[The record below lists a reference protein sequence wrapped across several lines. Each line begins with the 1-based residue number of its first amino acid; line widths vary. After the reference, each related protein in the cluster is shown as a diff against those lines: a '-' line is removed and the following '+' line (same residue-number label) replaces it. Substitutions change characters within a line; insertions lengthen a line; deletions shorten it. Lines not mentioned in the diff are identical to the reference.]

1 MLFRHLQGK
10 QPRHIAKELGVTV
23 TFINNALGALRI
35 KGRQVLKLDSEEV
48 KEKRQVVRQEVA

>member
-1 MLFRHLQGK
+1 MNVNVIYNG
-10 QPRHIAKELGVTV
+10 
-23 TFINNALGALRI
+23 LGAMRV